1 MGQRARESFFESPH
15 AVTYILILLNSV
27 IFAVT
32 LFGNSLTSIDPATLY
47 QYGALYK
54 PAFERHEY
62 WRLITYAFLHG
73 NIIHFGL
80 NMLCIGAWA
89 GMLENRLGATYFLIV
104 YLASAVGGGIASM
117 EGHGGAFLSVGASGA
132 ISGIVGGLL
141 CLTILG
147 KLPLTPQFFLIVI
160 GINVLFS
167 VNAAHVDW
175 LAHLGGF
182 TAGFAVCAL
191 LDATE
196 NLNRYWLRC
205 KFPEFVKSGMAAA
218 VTGAALLYFEHGGQ
232 DGTDALLPA
241 IAAIAGL
248 AIAIKLADIVLAR
261 TRGLA
266 VMTAVTA
273 VLWGFL
279 GFAAGTMAAGFLPH
293 YCARLHAVSA
303 SAAAVCGHEALWPVL
318 LAVGGFL
325 AALFLL
331 RTELRRGLND
341 PGFVATSLTAGRRRK
356 QGL

>member
-1 MGQRARESFFESPH
+1 MGQRASESFFESPH
-15 AVTYILILLNSV
+15 AITYILILLNSA

-32 LFGNSLTSIDPATLY
+32 LFGNSLMSIDSATLY

-54 PAFERHEY
+54 PAFEGHEY

-73 NIIHFGL
+73 NIIHLGL

-117 EGHGGAFLSVGASGA
+117 EGHGGAFLTVGASGA

-147 KLPLTPQFFLIVI
+147 KLPLTLQFFMVVI

-167 VNAAHVDW
+167 MNAARVDW

-191 LDATE
+191 LDTAE

-205 KFPEFVKSGMAAA
+205 KFPEFVKSGIAAA
-218 VTGAALLYFEHGGQ
+218 FTGAALLYFQQGGQ
-232 DGTDALLPA
+232 GGIGPLAA
-241 IAAIAGL
+241 AAGAIAGL
-248 AIAIKLADIVLAR
+248 VIAIKLADIILVR
-261 TRGLA
+261 PKGLA
-266 VMTAVTA
+266 VMTV
-273 VLWGFL
+273 
-279 GFAAGTMAAGFLPH
+279 
-293 YCARLHAVSA
+293 
-303 SAAAVCGHEALWPVL
+303 AAAVFWGILGYAAGAVAARYQLYSSIELYGILPSAEAFREHIALWPVL
-318 LAVGGFL
+318 LAAGGFL

-341 PGFVATSLTAGRRRK
+341 PGFVATSLTAARRRR

>member
-1 MGQRARESFFESPH
+1 MGQRASESFFESPH
-15 AVTYILILLNSV
+15 AVTYILILLNSA

-32 LFGNSLTSIDPATLY
+32 LFGNSLTSIDSATLY
-47 QYGALYK
+47 RYGALYK

-73 NIIHFGL
+73 NIIHLGL

-89 GMLENRLGATYFLIV
+89 GMLEKRLGATYFLIV
-104 YLASAVGGGIASM
+104 YLASAVGGGIASI
-117 EGHGGAFLSVGASGA
+117 EGHGGAFLTVGASGA

-147 KLPLTPQFFLIVI
+147 KLPLSPQFFLIVI

-167 VNAAHVDW
+167 ANAAHVDW

-182 TAGFAVCAL
+182 TAGFAACAL

-196 NLNRYWLRC
+196 YLNRYWLRC
-205 KFPEFVKSGMAAA
+205 KFPEFAKSGIAAGFLGA
-218 VTGAALLYFEHGGQ
+218 VLLYFEQGAAVGI
-232 DGTDALLPA
+232 DALLPA
-241 IAAIAGL
+241 AVAVAGL

-261 TRGLA
+261 PRGLA
-266 VMTAVTA
+266 IMAVA
-273 VLWGFL
+273 AAALWGFL
-279 GFAAGTMAAGFLPH
+279 GYAAGAVAAGYQLYSNVQLYGILP
-293 YCARLHAVSA
+293 SA
-303 SAAAVCGHEALWPVL
+303 EAFREHNALWPVL
-318 LAVGGFL
+318 LAAGGFL

-341 PGFVATSLTAGRRRK
+341 PGFVATSLTAERRRK

>member
-1 MGQRARESFFESPH
+1 MGQRASESFFESPH
-15 AVTYILILLNSV
+15 AVTYMLILLNSV

-32 LFGNSLTSIDPATLY
+32 LFGNSLTSIDSATLY
-47 QYGALYK
+47 HYGALYK

-104 YLASAVGGGIASM
+104 YLAAAVGGGIASI

-147 KLPLTPQFFLIVI
+147 KLPLTPQFFLVVI

-167 VNAAHVDW
+167 ANAANVDW

-182 TAGFAVCAL
+182 TAGFAACAL
-191 LDATE
+191 LDAVE

-205 KFPEFVKSGMAAA
+205 KFPEFAKSGIAAGFLGAVLLYSGRGAA
-218 VTGAALLYFEHGGQ
+218 VGI
-232 DGTDALLPA
+232 DALLPA
-241 IAAIAGL
+241 ALAVAGL

-261 TRGLA
+261 PRGLA
-266 VMTAVTA
+266 IMAVA
-273 VLWGFL
+273 AAALWGLL
-279 GFAAGTMAAGFLPH
+279 GYAAG
-293 YCARLHAVSA
+293 
-303 SAAAVCGHEALWPVL
+303 AAAASYQLYSNLQLYGILFSAEAFLEHNALWPVL
-318 LAVGGFL
+318 LAAGGFL

-341 PGFVATSLTAGRRRK
+341 PGFVATSLTAGRRRR